1 VRLLLDAHVAGRVV
15 GRSLRERGDDV
26 RAVDAEPSL
35 TGLDDEQLRALAAG
49 ELRVLVTFDVADYP
63 RLLRA
68 WGEAGRSHAG
78 VILVYGLRHH
88 EFGAIVRAIE
98 QALARRPKPEDWVDV
113 AEAVARVR
121 RS

>member
-1 VRLLLDAHVAGRVV
+1 MRLLLDAHVSGRVV
-15 GRSLRERGDDV
+15 GRSLRERGHDV
-26 RAVDAEPSL
+26 RAADAEPSL
-35 TGLDDEQLRALAAG
+35 SGLDDEQLLGLAVG
-49 ELRVLVTFDVADYP
+49 EQRILVTFDVGDFP

-78 VILVYGLRHH
+78 VILVYGLRHN

-98 QALARRPKPEDWVDV
+98 QALARRPKQEDWADV
-113 AEAVARVR
+113 AEAVARGR

>member
-1 VRLLLDAHVAGRVV
+1 
-15 GRSLRERGDDV
+15 LRERGHDV
-26 RAVDAEPSL
+26 RAIDAEPSL
-35 TGLDDEQLRALAAG
+35 IGLDDEELLALAAG
-49 ELRVLVTFDVADYP
+49 EQRVLVTFDVADFP

-98 QALARRPKPEDWVDV
+98 QALARRPKEADWADV
-113 AEAVARVR
+113 AEAIARVR